1 MRHKKVIGLKEWQA
15 TLGTNSQKE
24 TGKKFDR
31 ENRIELIDKKT
42 GKTIILSPLMEL
54 KLVEKI
60 AGTPWNIAVENLQ
73 SVSTPNY
80 RFVLY
85 HKGRKNDRS
94 PFSAVSNYYL
104 IPHSAYCGL
113 GEIKSWATL
122 SGIRK
127 WVKAHISV
135 LKSD

>member
-1 MRHKKVIGLKEWQA
+1 MRPKKVIGLKEWQA
-15 TLGTNSQKE
+15 TFGTNRQKE
-24 TGKKFDR
+24 AGKKFDW
-31 ENRIELIDKKT
+31 ENRIELVDKKT

-54 KLVEKI
+54 KMVEKI
-60 AGTPWNIAVENLQ
+60 AGTQWNIAVENLQ

-85 HKGRKNDRS
+85 HKGGKNDRS
-94 PFSAVSNYYL
+94 LFSAVSNYYL

-135 LKSD
+135 LQSN